1 MDFYS
6 VLLDKKLG
14 ESDDLPSDFN
24 LYVTRNLTKVTT
36 KMLDGITKIRDY
48 VFYQYTS
55 LTSVKI
61 PKGVTRIGNYAFYNC
76 TSLASITLPSGLIFI
91 GNSTFGYCS
100 GLTNVTLPNSVTRLD
115 FRAFDNCT
123 SLTSIIIPK
132 SVTFIGDPAF
142 NTCRKLSS
150 VTVERTTPP
159 TLNGTTY
166 VFQSTASNL
175 VIYVPAES
183 VDAYKAATN
192 WSTYA
197 SKIQAIP
204 S

>member
-36 KMLDGITKIRDY
+36 KMLDGITSIRQY
-48 VFYQYTS
+48 AFYQYTS

-61 PKGVTRIGNYAFYNC
+61 PKGVTRIGDYAFYNC
-76 TSLASITLPSGLIFI
+76 TSLASITLPSGLINI
-91 GNSTFGYCS
+91 GNSTFSYCT
-100 GLTNVTLPNSVTRLD
+100 GLS
-115 FRAFDNCT
+115 
-123 SLTSIIIPK
+123 SIIIPK
-132 SVTFIGDPAF
+132 SVTFIGDQCF
-142 NTCRKLSS
+142 SYCRRLSS

-159 TLNGTTY
+159 TLNGTTS
-166 VFQSTASNL
+166 VFKNTASNL

-183 VDAYKAATN
+183 VDAYKAKSG

-197 SKIQAIP
+197 SRIQAIP